1 MNEPEH
7 LGRLRRIEGQVCGL
21 QRVIDRDGDFVDVFA
36 QVAAVNRAL
45 QSVRAALRLGEAAG
59 GDRPRVANNP
69 PVILADEPTA
79 NLDSAI
85 GRQVARL
92 LRQLA
97 TQDHRAVVIVSHD
110 TRLEEIA
117 DRVLWLEDGTFR
129 ELATMA
135 IDPVCGMT
143 VPQHDG
149 PTCSW
154 TARCGG
160 SARSPAARSSPPT
173 PTASP
178 PATRGHSSTTR
189 PTRSTEAPRPDHE
202 DQQGAT
208 RNRNPIPSGGIE

>member
-45 QSVRAALRLGEAAG
+45 QSVRAALRQGEATG

-110 TRLEEIA
+110 TRLEQIA

-129 ELATMA
+129 ELATMVT
-135 IDPVCGMT
+135 DPVCGMS
-143 VPQHDG
+143 VPRHHHPHLQRDSITWWFCSTACRDEFAADPARFPG
-149 PTCSW
+149 P
-154 TARCGG
+154 AP
-160 SARSPAARSSPPT
+160 APDAPAA
-173 PTASP
+173 
-178 PATRGHSSTTR
+178 TR
-189 PTRSTEAPRPDHE
+189 PRP
-202 DQQGAT
+202 
-208 RNRNPIPSGGIE
+208 

>member
-45 QSVRAALRLGEAAG
+45 QSVRAALRQGEATG

-92 LRQLA
+92 RQLA

-110 TRLEEIA
+110 TRLEQIA

-135 IDPVCGMT
+135 TDPVCGMT
-143 VPQHDG
+143 VSQHDQPHLQRDG
-149 PTCSW
+149 TVWWFCSIACRDEFAADP
-154 TARCGG
+154 ARFRDRPLARDA
-160 SARSPAARSSPPT
+160 SA
-173 PTASP
+173 
-178 PATRGHSSTTR
+178 ATR
-189 PTRSTEAPRPDHE
+189 PRP
-202 DQQGAT
+202 
-208 RNRNPIPSGGIE
+208 